1 MFQTSESKHFLTVV
15 LFAISTCA
23 FFILLVKYY
32 IIKNDLTVKDIIWE
46 RKFKEFKLQIEIE
59 FDKQLSQKVS
69 SGVQKSKEVIRG
81 KVTEELLPLLPG
93 FPYQLSDC
101 KFFGSPIDYIVFKN
115 MSNYRDGINT
125 DQVDIIIADV
135 KNNKSSNTPIQNQIK
150 KAILEKRFTFE
161 SWLID
166 DQNNITIK
174 KY

>member
-1 MFQTSESKHFLTVV
+1 MTILNILIVLAVSFVIVLGLFFTLLSKYLNLELKYLNKQT
-15 LFAISTCA
+15 
-23 FFILLVKYY
+23 
-32 IIKNDLTVKDIIWE
+32 
-46 RKFKEFKLQIEIE
+46 EFEEKIENLKTDYE
-59 FDKQLSQKVS
+59 NKVSQKITI
-69 SGVQKSKEVIRG
+69 GIQKSKEVIRG

-125 DQVDIIIADV
+125 DPVDIIIADV

-150 KAILEKRFTFE
+150 KAIIEKRFTFE